1 MSSPDSQFTKRI
13 LIADDDPV
21 IRHLVTSIVRKEGY
35 DTVVVDDGREA
46 YRILQSDADFR
57 AGIFDMVMP
66 NLEGLDIIRYMRTE
80 KRLQRIPV
88 MMISAERDLQLMAKS
103 FVAGATVFL
112 TKPFNNTQFQSTLRV
127 LLANKIVTRRV
138 ESE

>member
-1 MSSPDSQFTKRI
+1 MSSLATQGTKRI

-21 IRHLVTSIVRKEGY
+21 MRHLLTSIVRKEGY

-57 AGIFDMVMP
+57 AGIFDMMMP
-66 NLEGLDIIRYMRTE
+66 HLEGLDIIRYMRTE

-88 MMISAERDLQLMAKS
+88 MMISAERDLQLMARS

-112 TKPFNNTQFQSTLRV
+112 TKPFNTTQFQSTLRV
-127 LLANKIVTRRV
+127 LLANKTVTRRDQP
-138 ESE
+138 E

>member
-1 MSSPDSQFTKRI
+1 MTSQGSQGSKRI

-21 IRHLVTSIVRKEGY
+21 MRHLLTSIVRKEGY
-35 DTVVVDDGREA
+35 DAVVVDDGREA

-57 AGIFDMVMP
+57 AGIFDMMMP
-66 NLEGLDIIRYMRTE
+66 HLEGLDIIRYMRTE

-112 TKPFNNTQFQSTLRV
+112 TKPFNTEQFQTTLRM
-127 LLANKIVTRRV
+127 LLTNKTAPRSVPPQ
-138 ESE
+138 

>member
-1 MSSPDSQFTKRI
+1 MTSQISQYSKRI

-21 IRHLVTSIVRKEGY
+21 IRHLVTSIVGKEGY

-66 NLEGLDIIRYMRTE
+66 HLEGLDIIRYMRTE
-80 KRLQRIPV
+80 KRLHIPV
-88 MMISAERDLQLMAKS
+88 MMISAEHDFQLM
-103 FVAGATVFL
+103 
-112 TKPFNNTQFQSTLRV
+112 
-127 LLANKIVTRRV
+127 
-138 ESE
+138 

>member
-1 MSSPDSQFTKRI
+1 MSSQTGQSTNRI

-21 IRHLVTSIVRKEGY
+21 MRHLLTSIVRKEGY

-57 AGIFDMVMP
+57 AGIFDMMMP
-66 NLEGLDIIRYMRTE
+66 HLEGLDIIRYMRTE

-112 TKPFNNTQFQSTLRV
+112 TKPFNTTQFQSTLRV
-127 LLANKIVTRRV
+127 LLANKAASRRV
-138 ESE
+138 QPE

>member
-1 MSSPDSQFTKRI
+1 MSSEATQGTKRI

-21 IRHLVTSIVRKEGY
+21 MRHLLTSIVRKEGY

-57 AGIFDMVMP
+57 AGIFDMMMP

-112 TKPFNNTQFQSTLRV
+112 TKPFNTAQFQSTLRV
-127 LLANKIVTRRV
+127 LLANKTVTRRDQP
-138 ESE
+138 E

>member
-1 MSSPDSQFTKRI
+1 MSSQTGQSTKRI

-21 IRHLVTSIVRKEGY
+21 MRHLLTSIVRKEGY
-35 DTVVVDDGREA
+35 DSVVVDDGREA

-57 AGIFDMVMP
+57 AGIFDMIMP
-66 NLEGLDIIRYMRTE
+66 HLEGLDIIRYMRTE

>member
-1 MSSPDSQFTKRI
+1 MSSQASQGTNRI

-21 IRHLVTSIVRKEGY
+21 VRHLLTSIVRKEGY

-57 AGIFDMVMP
+57 AGIFDMMMP
-66 NLEGLDIIRYMRTE
+66 HLEGLDIIRYMRTE

-112 TKPFNNTQFQSTLRV
+112 TKPFNTAQFQSTLRV
-127 LLANKIVTRRV
+127 LLSNKTVTRSV
-138 ESE
+138 QPE

>member
-1 MSSPDSQFTKRI
+1 MSSQAIQSTNRI

-21 IRHLVTSIVRKEGY
+21 MRHLLTSIVRKEGY

-57 AGIFDMVMP
+57 AGIFDMKMP
-66 NLEGLDIIRYMRTE
+66 HLEGLDILRYMRTE

-127 LLANKIVTRRV
+127 LLANQTVTRRV
-138 ESE
+138 EPE

>member
-1 MSSPDSQFTKRI
+1 M
-13 LIADDDPV
+13 
-21 IRHLVTSIVRKEGY
+21 RHLLTSIVRKEGY

-57 AGIFDMVMP
+57 AGIFDMMMP
-66 NLEGLDIIRYMRTE
+66 HLEGIDIIRYMRTE

-112 TKPFNNTQFQSTLRV
+112 TKPFNTDQFQSTLRV
-127 LLANKIVTRRV
+127 LLANKTVTRSV
-138 ESE
+138 QPE

>member
-1 MSSPDSQFTKRI
+1 MTSQSSKCTKRI

-21 IRHLVTSIVRKEGY
+21 MRHLLTSIVRKEGY
-35 DTVVVDDGREA
+35 DAVVVDDGREA

-57 AGIFDMVMP
+57 AGIFDMMMP
-66 NLEGLDIIRYMRTE
+66 HLEGLDIIRYMRTE

-88 MMISAERDLQLMAKS
+88 MMISSERDLQLMAKS

-112 TKPFNNTQFQSTLRV
+112 TKPFNTDQLQNTLRI
-127 LLANKIVTRRV
+127 LLTNKTAPRRV
-138 ESE
+138 PPQ

>member
-1 MSSPDSQFTKRI
+1 MSSQANEGTKRI

-21 IRHLVTSIVRKEGY
+21 MRHLLTSIVRKEGY
-35 DTVVVDDGREA
+35 HTVVVDDGREA

-57 AGIFDMVMP
+57 AGIFDMMMP
-66 NLEGLDIIRYMRTE
+66 HLEGLDIIRYMRTE

-112 TKPFNNTQFQSTLRV
+112 TKPFTTTQFQSTLRV
-127 LLANKIVTRRV
+127 LLANKTVTRSAQA
-138 ESE
+138 E